1 MGIKRLSRRRMAAI
15 EARGIK
21 KGIGCSPAMGGTI
34 ISATQHRE
42 GLKVTTDIL
51 YDLGASGTSILTKG
65 LAAADPIGIS
75 GTDVSYICKLTAAVF
90 GSITTIETVCLEV
103 ITDGTLTDYDL
114 MYGDADGY
122 LGSDASNDSLLANE
136 ASEDIGSAVGV
147 HRISTFDAAADIAD
161 KYLYITAGAA
171 TSQKA
176 SAVID
181 CTNATPSN
189 IADGIDTIRLID
201 SHTHSEMERTG
212 HGECNF
218 PLLIPEDL
226 LEKENRL
233 VSLLKRARESGV
245 NPDELRGEEEEAG
258 FKKEVYWVK
267 HAGENE
273 LDIPMFLR
281 PTSETAM
288 YTMFPLWIR
297 SHADLPLKI
306 YQTVNT
312 FRYETK
318 QTRSFIRVREIH
330 FFEAHT
336 AHIDE
341 ESATK
346 QIEEDLEIVSRLMNS
361 FALPVIVSKRPIWD
375 TFPGAWYTI
384 AIDVVMPNGRTL
396 QVASVHHYRDQWAKA
411 FDITYENIEGSQ
423 SFVHQTTYGM
433 SERLLGAI
441 VGMHGD
447 DAGLIL
453 PPSVSPYQ
461 IVLVPIISKDNSEK
475 INNAVIAI
483 NERLKKSGY
492 RTHIDNRNIRPG
504 QKYFDWE
511 IKGVPIRLDFGARD
525 MESNTIM
532 CSSRIG
538 GKISI
543 NLDNLEND
551 IDEIIKE
558 IHQKMVENANIRL
571 DEAIQK
577 LPDLIFDNKE
587 WKLSKDLEEDKIYWT
602 IFDGNDSDA
611 ETIEKLTGLS
621 FLGDA
626 LDKSS
631 EELECCITKKK
642 TFRKVFLAKT
652 Y

>member
-1 MGIKRLSRRRMAAI
+1 MVMGKGNSKAKSGIPLKSNFNEWYPFIVEAAELIDKRYPIKGM
-15 EARGIK
+15 
-21 KGIGCSPAMGGTI
+21 
-34 ISATQHRE
+34 
-42 GLKVTTDIL
+42 
-51 YDLGASGTSILTKG
+51 
-65 LAAADPIGIS
+65 
-75 GTDVSYICKLTAAVF
+75 DVWRP
-90 GSITTIETVCLEV
+90 
-103 ITDGTLTDYDL
+103 
-114 MYGDADGY
+114 YGWK
-122 LGSDASNDSLLANE
+122 
-136 ASEDIGSAVGV
+136 
-147 HRISTFDAAADIAD
+147 TM
-161 KYLYITAGAA
+161 
-171 TSQKA
+171 
-176 SAVID
+176 
-181 CTNATPSN
+181 
-189 IADGIDTIRLID
+189 RLID

-233 VSLLKRARESGV
+233 VSLLKRAREKGV
-245 NPDELRGEEEEAG
+245 DPDELRHEEDEAG

-341 ESATK
+341 AAATK
-346 QIEEDLEIVSRLMNS
+346 QIEEDLEIVANLMQK
-361 FALPVIVSKRPIWD
+361 FALPVIISKRPIWD

-411 FDITYENIEGSQ
+411 FDITYENREGSQ
-423 SFVHQTTYGM
+423 SYVHQTTYGM

-441 VGMHGD
+441 IGMHGD
-447 DAGLIL
+447 DSGLVL

-461 IVLVPIISKDNSEK
+461 IVLIPIISKDNSEVV
-475 INNAVIAI
+475 NNAIKKI
-483 NERLKKSGY
+483 SERLKKIGL
-492 RTHIDNRNIRPG
+492 RTYIDDRNIRPG

-511 IKGVPIRLDFGARD
+511 IKGVPLRLDFGARD
-525 MESNTIM
+525 LASNSIM
-532 CSSRIG
+532 CSSRTG
-538 GKISI
+538 DKVSI
-543 NLDNLEND
+543 NLDELEN
-551 IDEIIKE
+551 EVETKLE
-558 IHQKMVENANIRL
+558 VIHELMNANANNRL
-571 DEAIQK
+571 NEAILK
-577 LPDLIFDNKE
+577 LPELISQDGV
-587 WKLSKDLEEDKIYWT
+587 WKLSKPLEEDKIYWT
-602 IFDGNDSDA
+602 SFDGNDSDA

-621 FLGDA
+621 FLGDS
-626 LDKSS
+626 LDKLP
-631 EELECCITKKK
+631 EEVECCISKKK
-642 TFRKVFLAKT
+642 TNRKVYLAKT